1 MASLATHLTPN
12 QIAKSR
18 GINVT
23 KVLDWINSGELRAV
37 NYATKRGG
45 LPRWKIAPE
54 ALDEFEKLRASAA
67 PAKKPAKSKLKQPK
81 QYV

>member
-1 MASLATHLTPN
+1 MTHLTPN

-18 GINVT
+18 GIGVM
-23 KVLDWINSGELRAV
+23 KVLGWIESGELKAV

-54 ALDEFEKLRASAA
+54 SLAEFEKLRASAA
-67 PAKKPAKSKLKQPK
+67 PAKTTAKAKAKTTK

>member
-1 MASLATHLTPN
+1 MASLSTHLTPN

-18 GINVT
+18 GIDVN
-23 KVLDWINSGELRAV
+23 KVLGWIRSGELRAV

-45 LPRWKIAPE
+45 LPRWKITPE
-54 ALDEFEKLRASAA
+54 ALDDFERLRSST
-67 PAKKPAKSKLKQPK
+67 PPPKPVKKQLKTPK